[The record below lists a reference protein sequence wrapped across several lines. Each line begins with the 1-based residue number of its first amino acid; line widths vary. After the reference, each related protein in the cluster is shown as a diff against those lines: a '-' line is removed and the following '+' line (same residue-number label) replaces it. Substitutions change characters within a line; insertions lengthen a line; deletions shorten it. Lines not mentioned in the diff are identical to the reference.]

1 MRIKFRSDAA
11 LRFARLFPASVKR
24 FHKEED
30 GATAVEFA
38 IIAFPF
44 FLLIFAIIET
54 SLFFF
59 AGQYFE
65 TAVDD
70 TMRLFRTGQLDE
82 ATTNAQFRAEL
93 CGRLTVMFE
102 CPDVRT
108 SVQVAARFEDL
119 GDPPVPDPVTGLFP
133 PDEFP
138 PAPSIGA
145 EVIMQITASYK
156 WPVFTNFAAPLAFE
170 SGGDFA
176 LIRVTAVTRTEPYN
190 D

>member
-11 LRFARLFPASVKR
+11 LKFARLCPASVKR

-38 IIAFPF
+38 LIAFPF

-70 TMRLFRTGQLDE
+70 TKRLFRTGQLDE
-82 ATTNAQFRAEL
+82 TTTNAQFRTEL
-93 CGRLTVMFE
+93 CSRLTVMFQ
-102 CPDVRT
+102 CADVRT
-108 SVQVAARFEDL
+108 DVQVAARFEDL
-119 GDPPVPDPVTGLFP
+119 GEPPVPDPSTGVFP
-133 PDEFP
+133 PDGFP
-138 PAPSIGA
+138 PGASLGA

-156 WPVFTNFAAPLAFE
+156 WPVYTNFAAPLAFE

-176 LIRVTAVTRTEPYN
+176 LIRVVAVTRTEPYS

>member
-11 LRFARLFPASVKR
+11 LRFARMFPASVKR
-24 FHKEED
+24 FHKEEN

-38 IIAFPF
+38 LIAFPF

-70 TMRLFRTGQLDE
+70 TLRLFRTGQMDE
-82 ATTNAQFRAEL
+82 TTTNGQFRAEL
-93 CGRLTVMFE
+93 CSRLTVMFD
-102 CPDVRT
+102 CVDVRT
-108 SVQVAARFEDL
+108 DVQVAARFEDL
-119 GDPPVPDPVTGLFP
+119 GEPPVPDPVTGTFP
-133 PDEFP
+133 PDAFP
-138 PAPSIGA
+138 PGASLGA

-156 WPVFTNFAAPLAFE
+156 WPVYTNFAAPLAYE

-176 LIRVTAVTRTEPYN
+176 LIRVTAVTRTEPYS

>member
-1 MRIKFRSDAA
+1 MGIKFRSDAA
-11 LRFARLFPASVKR
+11 LRFARMCPASVKR
-24 FHKEED
+24 FHTDED

-38 IIAFPF
+38 MIAFPF

-70 TMRLFRTGQLDE
+70 TMRLFRTGQLDDT
-82 ATTNAQFRAEL
+82 ATNQQFRDEL
-93 CGRLTVMFE
+93 CDRLTVMFV
-102 CPDVRT
+102 CGDIRT
-108 SVQVAARFEDL
+108 DVQVATRFQDL
-119 GDPPVPDPVTGLFP
+119 GSPPEPDPITGDFP
-133 PDEFP
+133 PDGFP
-138 PAPSIGA
+138 TGSDIGP

-156 WPVFTNFAAPLAFE
+156 WPVYTNFSAPLAYE
-170 SGGDFA
+170 SSGEFA
-176 LIRVTAVTRTEPYN
+176 LLRVTAVTRTEPYS